1 MKETEILLLSVATG
15 NSDVDVDVE
24 LSGWISDEENVSLPR
39 STSMRT
45 GGVVLFQRRIE
56 AVLTTGLTL
65 LSTSAAGWGCWMKG
79 SEGTTAAML
88 LPVTLRSVV
97 SSLISVDPLPF
108 SNVN

>member
-65 LSTSAAGWGCWMKG
+65 LSTSAAG
-79 SEGTTAAML
+79 
-88 LPVTLRSVV
+88 
-97 SSLISVDPLPF
+97 
-108 SNVN
+108 